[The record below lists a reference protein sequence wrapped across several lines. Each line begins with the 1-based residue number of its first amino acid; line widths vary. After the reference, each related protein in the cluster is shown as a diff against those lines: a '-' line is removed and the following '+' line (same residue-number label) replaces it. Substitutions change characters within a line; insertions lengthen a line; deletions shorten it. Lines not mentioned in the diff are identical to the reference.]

1 MGKEKAKDNS
11 IMPTIITIVIAI
23 IAVATVLYA
32 YISGAFENAGSDG
45 FVPTQEHKAEIEKN
59 SKELLERNY
68 ETYMLFYQ
76 FGLAIGEE
84 GESEEDIY
92 ARAPEDGVYLAKS
105 DKYKTYQDIENLLTD
120 TFAQGTVRRLLEKGQ
135 GKGQIYFDKD
145 GKLGMKIAN
154 FEAHEYNKSWNN
166 ITIEYDEIAEFS
178 VKLIVELAINDDDG
192 NESKKTTVEGYM
204 VKINDQWVLED
215 LIY

>member
-1 MGKEKAKDNS
+1 MGKDKTKDNS

-23 IAVATVLYA
+23 VAVATVLYA
-32 YISGAFENAGSDG
+32 YITGAFGNTGSDG
-45 FVPTQEHKAEIEKN
+45 FVPTQEHKAEIENN
-59 SKELLERNY
+59 SKELLDRNY

-76 FGLAIGEE
+76 YGLPIGEDN
-84 GESEEDIY
+84 ESDDEIY
-92 ARAPEDGVYLAKS
+92 DRTPEDGVYIANS
-105 DKYKTYQDIENLLTD
+105 DKYKTYEDVENLLKD

-135 GKGQIYFDKD
+135 GKGQIYYDKD

-154 FEAHEYNKSWNN
+154 FEKHDYNKNWNN

-178 VKLIVELAINDDDG
+178 VKLIVHLSPENDD
-192 NESKKTTVEGYM
+192 NESVKSTVEGYM
-204 VKINDQWVLED
+204 VKINDKWVLED